1 MNQSPPSDRIPSP
14 GFTIID
20 DSAVCCSSVSTGEV
34 FIQNEVEGPEIL
46 FYFLT
51 LLPLHGIRAL

>member
-1 MNQSPPSDRIPSP
+1 MNQSPPSDRIPSQE
-14 GFTIID
+14 FTIFD
-20 DSAVCCSSVSTGEV
+20 DGAVCCSSISMGEV

-51 LLPLHGIRAL
+51 LLPLHRIRAL

>member
-1 MNQSPPSDRIPSP
+1 M
-14 GFTIID
+14 
-20 DSAVCCSSVSTGEV
+20 GEV

-51 LLPLHGIRAL
+51 LLPLHRIRAL